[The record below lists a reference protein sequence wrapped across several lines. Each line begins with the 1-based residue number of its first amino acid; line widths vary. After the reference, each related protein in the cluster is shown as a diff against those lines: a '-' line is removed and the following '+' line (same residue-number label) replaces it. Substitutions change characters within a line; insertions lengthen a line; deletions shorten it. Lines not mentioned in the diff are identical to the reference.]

1 MAECK
6 KRLQKHLLLKFA
18 LNPTSFLNRISLF
31 LGYRT
36 TDSLKIYLFSSNA
49 RGDLQVFFMYMTVIG
64 ED

>member
-6 KRLQKHLLLKFA
+6 KRLQNHLLLKFA
-18 LNPTSFLNRISLF
+18 LSPTLFLNRISLF

-36 TDSLKIYLFSSNA
+36 TDFLKIYLFSSNA
-49 RGDLQVFFMYMTVIG
+49 RGDLQVFLMYMKIIG